1 MGGEGV
7 EEFTTEITESTEG
20 EDGVLWRRFE
30 GEPPFLSPSPGGG
43 RIEDL
48 GEGAGHGA

>member
-20 EDGVLWRRFE
+20 RGWGIMGRFE
-30 GEPPFLSPSPGGG
+30 GACERNGNPLP
-43 RIEDL
+43 
-48 GEGAGHGA
+48 